1 MQTSLCILIWFCIGW
16 TTVTF
21 PILLAIVVL
30 AVCAKISAAAHK
42 KHMKE
47 LLCEQK
53 KDTES
58 KQ

>member
-21 PILLAIVVL
+21 PVLLAIVVL
-30 AVCAKISAAAHK
+30 AVGAKISDAAHK
-42 KHMKE
+42 KSMRE
-47 LLCEQK
+47 LLCEK
-53 KDTES
+53 KQDTES